1 MSDEMKGSTLARKLA
16 SVMAEVSRV
25 KKSGRNDFHRY
36 DYATESDLTDAIRGH
51 LAAQGVAILPSV
63 VEVKSEPLA
72 SSKRNEIL
80 TTATLE
86 ITLVCAESGEQR
98 VTRWQGQGLDAGDK
112 GYYKAYTGAMKYFL
126 MKTFLISTGDDP
138 EDDGQ
143 QQRPQQQQQRPQ
155 QASKPAP
162 APAPQ
167 VDEVARWQD
176 LMEAI
181 GLDASP
187 QGRVSAATAQG
198 FKKSSVADLP
208 PDHLRKVNDKLEG
221 MALDARRDYMA
232 DKLKDIP
239 AEGKAA

>member
-143 QQRPQQQQQRPQ
+143 QQAPKQQQRPQ
-155 QASKPAP
+155 QASKPAVAQQAAALP
-162 APAPQ
+162 L
-167 VDEVARWQD
+167 DEWESLMRGAGLED
-176 LMEAI
+176 LKA
-181 GLDASP
+181 A
-187 QGRVSAATAQG
+187 SAACAAG
-198 FKKSSVADLP
+198 FKKGSVRDLD
-208 PDHLRKVNDKLEG
+208 PDDLAKVNRKLAG
-221 MALDARRDYMA
+221 MAADQRREYVQ
-232 DKLKDIP
+232 DKIAGL
-239 AEGKAA
+239 EGKAA

>member
-1 MSDEMKGSTLARKLA
+1 MSEQKGSTLARKLA
-16 SVMAEVSRV
+16 NVMAEVNRV

-112 GYYKAYTGAMKYFL
+112 GFYKAYTGAMKYFL

-143 QQRPQQQQQRPQ
+143 QQAPKQQQRPQ
-155 QASKPAP
+155 QTSKPAVAQQAAALP
-162 APAPQ
+162 L
-167 VDEVARWQD
+167 DEWESLMRGAGLED
-176 LMEAI
+176 LKA
-181 GLDASP
+181 A
-187 QGRVSAATAQG
+187 SAACAAG
-198 FKKSSVADLP
+198 FKKGSVRDLD
-208 PDHLRKVNDKLEG
+208 PDDLAKVNRKLAG
-221 MALDARRDYMA
+221 MAADQRREYVQ
-232 DKLKDIP
+232 DKIAGL
-239 AEGKAA
+239 EGKAA